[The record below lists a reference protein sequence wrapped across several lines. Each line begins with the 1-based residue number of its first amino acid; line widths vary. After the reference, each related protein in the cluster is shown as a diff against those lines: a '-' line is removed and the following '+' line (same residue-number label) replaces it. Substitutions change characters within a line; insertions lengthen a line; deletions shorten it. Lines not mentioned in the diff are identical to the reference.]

1 MPLDQRDLSPME
13 SDDPERLK
21 MALKIAAEN
30 IGVLADH
37 NAHLTAA
44 LNTAMHMINLLMDD
58 LRHHDVTP
66 SGMSV
71 VAKATLDQE
80 MERLLRAGRSA
91 LGQSV
96 MHQEA
101 ADEIERLREEECQQ
115 HNRITKLMREIERLQ
130 ARIALMESNHAG

>member
-1 MPLDQRDLSPME
+1 MTLPLPLDEEPPP
-13 SDDPERLK
+13 DDPERLK

-30 IGVLADH
+30 IGALADH

-44 LNTAMHMINLLMDD
+44 LNKAMRMIDLLLDD
-58 LRHHDVTP
+58 LRHHGITP

-91 LGQSV
+91 
-96 MHQEA
+96 
-101 ADEIERLREEECQQ
+101 R
-115 HNRITKLMREIERLQ
+115 
-130 ARIALMESNHAG
+130 